1 MSESTRSYFG
11 HIKRTGHE
19 TYRIWWD
26 APRDPD
32 GKRNQRTV
40 TVHGTRA
47 DAETALARARIGLM
61 GADGSCLLRDY
72 WAASVEPTLPDLA
85 AKTSHEYSRLWNR
98 ELAPR
103 LGGLPLG
110 SIDRAAAE
118 RALNDIE
125 SPTVQRA
132 AYRLLKKVLNMAVRD
147 GAIAS
152 HPVDRY
158 IRLAPHRKLYKEL
171 VEAPDVAAWMDGV
184 RGSKYEPVLLL
195 ELGGGLRV
203 EEACALV
210 WHADVSPLAMGGRT
224 YVSADIRRAL
234 VPVAGGGRI
243 LKATKTEGSERRI
256 LVGEPFASRLIELMP
271 EQPAPLCAARPF
283 GGGEAVPEDFTS
295 PVTITH
301 NYRAWCKRR
310 GMRYVCPKN
319 LRSSFATLHGEAG
332 SPDSVVSGIMGHT
345 DGTTKGRNYQ
355 RVTLRAMA
363 AAADGLAAYLDGFV
377 TDCYAE
383 QCVSAGQRR
392 VYADL

>member
-1 MSESTRSYFG
+1 MSDSTRSYFG
-11 HIKRTGHE
+11 HIRYISKGV
-19 TYRIWWD
+19 YRVYWD
-26 APRDPD
+26 APRGAD

-47 DAETALARARIGLM
+47 DAETALARARIGMM
-61 GADGSCLLRDY
+61 GADESCRLRDY
-72 WAASVEPTLPDLA
+72 WEAAVEPTLPDLA
-85 AKTSHEYSRLWNR
+85 AKTAHEYARLWNR

-103 LGGLPLG
+103 LGVLSLG

-158 IRLAPHRKLYKEL
+158 IRLAPHRRLYKEL

-184 RGSKYEPVLLL
+184 RGSKYEAVLLL

-210 WHADVSPLAMGGRT
+210 WHADVAPLAMNGRV
-224 YVSADIRRAL
+224 YISADIRRAL
-234 VPVAGGGRI
+234 VPLAGGGRI
-243 LKATKTEGSERRI
+243 LKDTKTEGSERRI

-301 NYRAWCKRR
+301 NYRAWCRRR

-355 RVTLRAMA
+355 RITLRAMA
-363 AAADGLAAYLDGFV
+363 AAADGLSDYLDGFV
-377 TDCYAE
+377 ADCCGRF
-383 QCVSAGQRR
+383 CVSAGQKR
-392 VYADL
+392 VEADL

>member
-1 MSESTRSYFG
+1 MSKSRFG
-11 HIKRTGHE
+11 TVQHMGADK
-19 TYRIWWD
+19 YRIFWT
-26 APRDPD
+26 APQNG
-32 GKRNQRTV
+32 GKARFSKV
-40 TVHGTRA
+40 IHGTRD
-47 DAETALARARIGLM
+47 DAETALARARIGLL
-61 GADGSCLLRDY
+61 GADGSCRLRDY

-85 AKTSHEYSRLWNR
+85 AKTAHEYARLRQR
-98 ELAPR
+98 ELEPR
-103 LGGLPLG
+103 IGALPLG
-110 SIDRAAAE
+110 AIDRAAAE

-158 IRLAPHRKLYKEL
+158 IRLAPHRRLYKEL

-184 RGSKYEPVLLL
+184 RGSKYEAVLLL

-203 EEACALV
+203 EEACALM
-210 WHADVSPLAMGGRT
+210 WHADVSPAAMGGRV

-256 LVGEPFASRLIELMP
+256 LVGEPFASRLMELMP
-271 EQPAPLCAARPF
+271 EHPAPLCAARPF
-283 GGGEAVPEDFTS
+283 AGGEPAPEDFTS

-301 NYRAWCKRR
+301 NYRTWCKRR

-363 AAADGLAAYLDGFV
+363 AAADGLAGYLDEIRTESHTLDAVFPGQE
-377 TDCYAE
+377 YA
-383 QCVSAGQRR
+383 QS
-392 VYADL
+392 DL

>member
-1 MSESTRSYFG
+1 MSKSRFG
-11 HIKRTGHE
+11 TVQHMGADK
-19 TYRIWWD
+19 YRIFWT
-26 APRDPD
+26 APQNG
-32 GKRNQRTV
+32 GKARFSKV
-40 TVHGTRA
+40 IHGTRD
-47 DAETALARARIGLM
+47 DAETALARARIGLL
-61 GADGSCLLRDY
+61 GADGSCRLRDY

-85 AKTSHEYSRLWNR
+85 AKTAHEYARLRQR
-98 ELAPR
+98 ELEPR
-103 LGGLPLG
+103 IGALPLG
-110 SIDRAAAE
+110 AIDRAAAE

-158 IRLAPHRKLYKEL
+158 IRLAPHRRLYKEL

-184 RGSKYEPVLLL
+184 RGSKYEAVLLL

-224 YVSADIRRAL
+224 YVSVDIRRAL

-256 LVGEPFASRLIELMP
+256 LVGEPFASRLMELMP
-271 EQPAPLCAARPF
+271 EHPAPLCAARPF
-283 GGGEAVPEDFTS
+283 AGGEPAPEDFTS

-301 NYRAWCKRR
+301 NYRTWCKRR

-363 AAADGLAAYLDGFV
+363 AAADGLAGYLDEIRTESHTLDAVFPGQE
-377 TDCYAE
+377 YA
-383 QCVSAGQRR
+383 QS
-392 VYADL
+392 DL